1 MNAVLGKKFTE
12 FCISFYKL
20 FTMLILKRD
29 LISLEFRVSSVN
41 IFLHLGF
48 ISTESF
54 FFSMFTSFLADL
66 FNCHRLSPNTSRY
79 FDLRINVTHS

>member
-54 FFSMFTSFLADL
+54 FFQCLHLFLQIFL
-66 FNCHRLSPNTSRY
+66 
-79 FDLRINVTHS
+79 IVTVYHQTPVVILIFA